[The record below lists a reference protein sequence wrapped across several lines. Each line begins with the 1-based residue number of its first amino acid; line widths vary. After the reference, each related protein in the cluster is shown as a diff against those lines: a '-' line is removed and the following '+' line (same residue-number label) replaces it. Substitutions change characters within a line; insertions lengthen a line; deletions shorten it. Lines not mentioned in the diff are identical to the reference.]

1 MRFRLLG
8 AEPKLQPLLPLA
20 TGIILYAACH
30 LTHANPYLAAFSAG
44 AVLAHVSPEAKAS
57 FEPLGE
63 ALAELAKFAALLVF
77 GALLTPQLFG
87 DLSLGGYAAVVLAIF
102 LIRPASLLLSLLG
115 TGISRREKL
124 VAAWFG
130 PKGFASVVYGL
141 LVLQS
146 GIPQAEQAFT
156 LIAVC
161 IAFSIIAHS
170 STDVPIARA
179 FDVED
184 LAGIPDGSDDTDAPT
199 AHVTTSTLGNRRTV
213 NDWHSWAA
221 IVVFVGAYALI
232 ISEKI
237 HRVAVALGGAGL
249 MLAIGATDDVSAFY
263 SEDSGIDW
271 NVIFLLMG
279 MMMIVGVLKK
289 TGMFEYLA
297 IWAVKRARA
306 QPFRVM
312 AMLVVITAV
321 ASALLDNVTTVLL
334 IAPVT
339 LLVCERLA
347 LPAAPFLIAEVMASN
362 IGGTATLVGDPPNII
377 IASRAGLTFNDFLVH
392 LAPLSAVLVVVLV
405 AAVPGDVP
413 QDLRLRRGP
422 RRRDHGPGGARGHQ
436 GPAAAGPG
444 PGRAGPGGGG
454 LRPAP
459 GAALRAQHRRAARR
473 RAARRRLHGRDRA
486 TSWPRSSGPRWPS
499 SPGLFIMIGGLIDTG
514 VIGEISKALADAI
527 GDNELGGSMTLL
539 GASAVLSGIVDNIPY
554 VATMAPITSDLVHNM
569 GGASDHVMWWALA
582 LGADLGGNATAIGAS
597 ANVVVL
603 GIAER
608 NRQPITF
615 WQFTK
620 YGLIVTAVTVAI
632 SLGYVWL
639 RYFALG

>member
-1 MRFRLLG
+1 M
-8 AEPKLQPLLPLA
+8 
-20 TGIILYAACH
+20 
-30 LTHANPYLAAFSAG
+30 
-44 AVLAHVSPEAKAS
+44 
-57 FEPLGE
+57 
-63 ALAELAKFAALLVF
+63 
-77 GALLTPQLFG
+77 
-87 DLSLGGYAAVVLAIF
+87 
-102 LIRPASLLLSLLG
+102 
-115 TGISRREKL
+115 
-124 VAAWFG
+124 
-130 PKGFASVVYGL
+130 
-141 LVLQS
+141 
-146 GIPQAEQAFT
+146 
-156 LIAVC
+156 
-161 IAFSIIAHS
+161 
-170 STDVPIARA
+170 
-179 FDVED
+179 
-184 LAGIPDGSDDTDAPT
+184 
-199 AHVTTSTLGNRRTV
+199 

-221 IVVFVGAYALI
+221 IIVFVGAYALI

-263 SEDSGIDW
+263 SEDSGVDW

-306 QPFRVM
+306 KPFRVM

-362 IGGTATLVGDPPNII
+362 VGGTATLVGDPPNII

-392 LAPLSAVLVVVLV
+392 LAPLCALLVVVL
-405 AAVPGDVP
+405 
-413 QDLRLRRGP
+413 L
-422 RRRDHGPGGARGHQ
+422 
-436 GPAAAGPG
+436 
-444 PGRAGPGGGG
+444 
-454 LRPAP
+454 
-459 GAALRAQHRRAARR
+459 ALCRVMFRKSFVYDEERAAEIMALEEGEAIRD
-473 RAARRRLHGRDRA
+473 RRLLVQGLVVLAVVVAGFVLHPVLHYEPSIVALLGAGLLIAVSTVDTHDVLA
-486 TSWPRSSGPRWPS
+486 EVEWPTLAFFA
-499 SPGLFIMIGGLIDTG
+499 GLFVMIGGLIDAG
-514 VIGEISKALADAI
+514 VVGEISQKLADLI
-527 GDNELGGSMTLL
+527 GGNELGGSLTLL
-539 GASAVLSGIVDNIPY
+539 GGSAVLSGIVDNIPY
-554 VATMAPITSDLVHNM
+554 VATMAPITADLVRDM

-608 NRQPITF
+608 NRQPISF

-620 YGLIVTAVTVAI
+620 YGLVVTAVTVAI
-632 SLGYVWL
+632 SLAYVWL
-639 RYFALG
+639 RYFALA

>member
-1 MRFRLLG
+1 M
-8 AEPKLQPLLPLA
+8 
-20 TGIILYAACH
+20 
-30 LTHANPYLAAFSAG
+30 
-44 AVLAHVSPEAKAS
+44 
-57 FEPLGE
+57 
-63 ALAELAKFAALLVF
+63 
-77 GALLTPQLFG
+77 
-87 DLSLGGYAAVVLAIF
+87 
-102 LIRPASLLLSLLG
+102 
-115 TGISRREKL
+115 
-124 VAAWFG
+124 
-130 PKGFASVVYGL
+130 
-141 LVLQS
+141 
-146 GIPQAEQAFT
+146 
-156 LIAVC
+156 
-161 IAFSIIAHS
+161 
-170 STDVPIARA
+170 
-179 FDVED
+179 
-184 LAGIPDGSDDTDAPT
+184 
-199 AHVTTSTLGNRRTV
+199 

-263 SEDSGIDW
+263 SQDSGIDW

-297 IWAVKRARA
+297 IWSVKKAKA
-306 QPFRVM
+306 KPFRVM
-312 AMLVVITAV
+312 AMLVVITAA

-347 LPAAPFLIAEVMASN
+347 LPAAPFLIAEVFASN

-392 LAPLSAVLVVVLV
+392 LAPLAVLLVFVLV
-405 AAVPGDVP
+405 ALCRVMF
-413 QDLRLRRGP
+413 RRFFVY
-422 RRRDHGPGGARGHQ
+422 DED
-436 GPAAAGPG
+436 
-444 PGRAGPGGGG
+444 
-454 LRPAP
+454 
-459 GAALRAQHRRAARR
+459 RAAEIMALEERE
-473 RAARRRLHGRDRA
+473 AIKDPWLLVQGLIVLALVVAGFVLHPVLHYEPSIVALLGA
-486 TSWPRSSGPRWPS
+486 GLLIAISTAETGEVLSEVEWPTLAFFA
-499 SPGLFIMIGGLIDTG
+499 GLFIMIGGLIDTG
-514 VIGEISKALADAI
+514 VIDEVSKALADAI
-527 GDNELGGSMTLL
+527 GTNELGGSLTLL
-539 GASAVLSGIVDNIPY
+539 GASAVLSGVVDNIPY

-569 GGASDHVMWWALA
+569 GGGSDHVMWWALA

-620 YGLIVTAVTVAI
+620 YGLVVTAVTVTI

-639 RYFALG
+639 RYFALA